1 MTTPTYFDNI
11 YRDEY
16 GRNFVIGKP
25 VDVSTDPGLAKVVQE
40 GEQAILVSPKVQVET
55 SVERAIRKHK
65 EKENIGNGIAFGVI
79 GGMVAG
85 AVTLTILYMGGFFN

>member
-25 VDVSTDPGLAKVVQE
+25 VDVSTDKGLASVVQE
-40 GEQAILVSPKVQVET
+40 DEQAILVSPNVQMET
-55 SVERAIRKHK
+55 STERAIRKLK
-65 EKENIGNGIAFGVI
+65 EKEIIGNGIVLGAI

-85 AVTLTILYMGGFFN
+85 AVTLTTLYMGGFFN